1 MLNSHGKFNTLR
13 AAEGRKYTL
22 LDTPLITGF
31 HRTVEEF
38 VR

>member
-1 MLNSHGKFNTLR
+1 LR
-13 AAEGRKYTL
+13 GAEGGIHL

-31 HRTVEEF
+31 YRTVEEF